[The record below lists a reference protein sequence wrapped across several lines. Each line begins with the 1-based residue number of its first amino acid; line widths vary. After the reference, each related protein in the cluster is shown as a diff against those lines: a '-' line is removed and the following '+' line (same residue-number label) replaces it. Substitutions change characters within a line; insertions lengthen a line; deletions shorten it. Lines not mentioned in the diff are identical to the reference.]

1 MKIGQIKKLHSEVEH
16 DGSVRYELPIGEQLL
31 PLNRLLGKRL
41 SLKATGN
48 IFCVE
53 CGRKIKKSYN
63 QGLCFPCCQI
73 LPQADLCQV
82 KPEICHFDKG
92 TCRDP
97 QWAERFC
104 FIDHTVYL
112 AISSDLKVGITRSF
126 HQTTRWVDQGAVQ
139 ALPIARVATR
149 FDSGL
154 VEVALKK
161 EVNDKTNWRAM
172 LKGEVKELDLCE
184 KRDELFAL
192 FPETAKVQKLENEA
206 PRRFL
211 YPVLEYPKKVVS
223 LNFTKNP
230 LVSGVLH
237 GIKGQYLIFDNGV
250 INIRKFSGYEVNVN
264 SEVSAS
270 SLSNDAAS
278 LPV

>member
-1 MKIGQIKKLHSEVEH
+1 MLVGQIQKLHSEVSPE
-16 DGSVRYELPIGEQLL
+16 GLVSYQLPVCEQKL
-31 PLNRLLGKRL
+31 PLNGLLGKKL

-48 IFCVE
+48 ISCTE
-53 CGRKIKKSYN
+53 CGRKIKKTYN
-63 QGLCFPCCQI
+63 QGLCFPCCQV

-97 QWAERFC
+97 QWAEKFC

-112 AISSDLKVGITRSF
+112 ALSSSLKVGITRSF

-161 EVNDKTNWRAM
+161 QVNDKTNWRAM
-172 LKGEVKELDLCE
+172 LKGEVTELDLYE
-184 KRDELFAL
+184 KRAQLFDL
-192 FPETAKVQKLENEA
+192 FPENAKAHRLEHETL
-206 PRRFL
+206 RTFK
-211 YPVLEYPKKVVS
+211 YPVLEYPKKIVS
-223 LNFTKNP
+223 LNFDKEP
-230 LVSGVLH
+230 LVSGILK
-237 GIKGQYLIFDNGV
+237 GIKGQYLIFDSGV
-250 INIRKFSGYEVNVN
+250 INIRKFSGYEINVK
-264 SEVSAS
+264 SED
-270 SLSNDAAS
+270 LCGDAEVLRA
-278 LPV
+278 